1 MSKIAKTA
9 REAAAFALFEIEE
22 NGAWSDGALHRQ
34 LDNAQLSGRD
44 SALATQLVYGTIQ
57 NELLCDWYLRRFSK
71 IRLAKILPRVRI
83 CLRMALYQL
92 IMLDRLP
99 AYAVVDEMVS
109 IIKRFGK
116 GGEKAVAFSNAVLH
130 AAADAVEQKKLPR
143 LDCPDKESYYSL
155 RYSHPEWL
163 VRRLSNQFGQ
173 KETEQILVENNKLTP
188 NSVRVN
194 RLKISAEKAAESL
207 TADGFTVAP
216 HPSMR
221 DILMVS
227 GGDVSTHALFTSGA
241 ITVQDAAGTMTV
253 DLLDPQK
260 NEFIID
266 CCAAPGGKSF
276 VIAERMENTGRL
288 ISCDIFEHKLIRI
301 EAGAKRLGLQNL
313 ETKLQDAS
321 QNNPEWIGAA
331 DRVLCDVPCSGMGII
346 RKKPEIRYK
355 AEEEIADL
363 PAIQRAIL
371 ENCSR
376 YVKQGGILVYSTC
389 TIIKEENEEIVT
401 AFLEAHPEF
410 EAVPF
415 THPICGEQ
423 SDGYITLLPHRHQT
437 DGFFIAKLRR
447 KE

>member
-9 REAAAFALFEIEE
+9 REAAAFALFEIVE

-34 LDNAQLSGRD
+34 LDQAQLSGRD
-44 SALATQLVYGTIQ
+44 SALATQLVYGTVQ
-57 NELLCDWYLRRFSK
+57 NELLCDWYLRQFSK

-130 AAADAVEQKKLPR
+130 AVADAVEQKKLPR

-173 KETEQILVENNKLTP
+173 KEAEQILMENNKLTP
-188 NSVRVN
+188 NSVRIN
-194 RLKISAEKAAESL
+194 RLKISAEKAAELL
-207 TADGFTVAP
+207 TADGFTVTA
-216 HPSMR
+216 HPSMGE
-221 DILMVS
+221 ILMVS
-227 GGDVSTHALFTSGA
+227 GGDLSTHALFTSGA
-241 ITVQDAAGTMTV
+241 ITIQDAAGAMTV
-253 DLLDPQK
+253 DLLEPRKD
-260 NEFIID
+260 EFIID

-276 VIAERMENTGRL
+276 GIAERMCNTGHL

-301 EAGAKRLGLQNL
+301 SEGAKRLGLQNL
-313 ETKLQDAS
+313 ETRLQDAS

-376 YVKQGGILVYSTC
+376 YVKQGGVLVYSTC
-389 TIIKEENEEIVT
+389 TVLKEENEEIVT
-401 AFLEAHPEF
+401 AFLASHPEF

-423 SDGYITLLPHRHQT
+423 PDGWITLLPHRHRT